1 MGALWYGQGL
11 KKASCPDYFYEKKR
25 KFVWCRY
32 VYCAYNNYNLFIN
45 NIMFLHKPSYRP
57 PRCEELAH
65 EEESI
70 ICLSGDVVT
79 EPYENSGE
87 DLTW

>member
-1 MGALWYGQGL
+1 M
-11 KKASCPDYFYEKKR
+11 R
-25 KFVWCRY
+25 RFVWCRY
-32 VYCAYNNYNLFIN
+32 VYCTYNNYNLFIN

>member
-1 MGALWYGQGL
+1 MYI
-11 KKASCPDYFYEKKR
+11 
-25 KFVWCRY
+25 VHIT
-32 VYCAYNNYNLFIN
+32 YNPFIN

-57 PRCEELAH
+57 PRSEELAH